1 MEGNKVREEFL
12 YYIAHQDELV
22 RLYSGKV
29 IVMKDH
35 EVVGV
40 FENEHDAYW
49 DSVRRFEPGTF
60 MIQLCTPGREAYTIR
75 AHQKNYNRS
84 VVIVD

>member
-1 MEGNKVREEFL
+1 MEGNKGSGRFL
-12 YYIAHQDELV
+12 YYVAHQDELV
-22 RLYSGKV
+22 RLYNGKV
-29 IVMKDH
+29 IVMKD

-60 MIQLCTPGREAYTIR
+60 MIQLCTPGREAYTIKG
-75 AHQKNYNRS
+75 HQKNYNRS